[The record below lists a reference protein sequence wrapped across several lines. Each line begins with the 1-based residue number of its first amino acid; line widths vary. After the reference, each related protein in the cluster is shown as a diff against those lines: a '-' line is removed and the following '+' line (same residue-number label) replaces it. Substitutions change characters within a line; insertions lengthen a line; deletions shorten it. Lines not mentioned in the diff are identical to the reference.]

1 CPPAERQSQDFGV
14 SVPPSGPLIQHIPGW
29 QPPNPSRCR
38 CRFQKTARKCAPG
51 AGSSYRPSIITP
63 CYDFYYTIPAPQR
76 NGKCAIIFPS
86 ALWLSVWLRRPWPV
100 PGRYPIPYPYKR
112 FPGSPTAQK
121 SASRACRISAVPWP
135 ARPPN
140 HGFPRSSECPPAP
153 CTHRRGS
160 KSQPAAGKA
169 ANPGTAPVPQ
179 TFSHRAW
186 YSILRWSSYPPLPCQ
201 LHNFPG
207 WHFLTLVWGIVQ
219 QGLIL
224 FLYSEH
230 DVQLLQSGGFL

>member
-76 NGKCAIIFPS
+76 NGKCAITFLS

-100 PGRYPIPYPYKR
+100 PGQYPYRIHIRGFLVLPPLKNLLQGLARFQQRPGLTILQIVVFKR
-112 FPGSPTAQK
+112 HQDVLPHRVLVGVVQNL
-121 SASRACRISAVPWP
+121 SRRL
-135 ARPPN
+135 
-140 HGFPRSSECPPAP
+140 
-153 CTHRRGS
+153 
-160 KSQPAAGKA
+160 GKQ
-169 ANPGTAPVPQ
+169 PVPELLL
-179 TFSHRAW
+179 F
-186 YSILRWSSYPPLPCQ
+186 CK
-201 LHNFPG
+201 
-207 WHFLTLVWGIVQ
+207 HFLIEPGIQFFVGHRILLYRASSTTLRAGT
-219 QGLIL
+219 
-224 FLYSEH
+224 SSPS
-230 DVQLLQSGGFL
+230 SGVSSINVLS